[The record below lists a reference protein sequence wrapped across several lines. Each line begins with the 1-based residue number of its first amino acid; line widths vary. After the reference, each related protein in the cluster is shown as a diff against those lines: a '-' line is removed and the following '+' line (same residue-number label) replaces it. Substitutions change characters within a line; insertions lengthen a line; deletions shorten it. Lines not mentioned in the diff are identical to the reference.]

1 MEKGSDLTL
10 VDVGDIVFR
19 VMQRF
24 LLRRNSDPGIVVTAN
39 SSALQESFFLW
50 LPDTCTLLIKI
61 FPHRNFMSESV
72 YRIEI
77 YKTKSGD
84 MRGNRIGFMEV
95 SLDSGATEEIRLFVE
110 GALSQLGF

>member
-24 LLRRNSDPGIVVTAN
+24 LFRRNCDPGVSVTAN
-39 SSALQESFFLW
+39 SSALQESFFLR
-50 LPDTCTLLIKI
+50 LPDTSTLLIKI
-61 FPHRNFMSESV
+61 FPHRNFMNESV

-77 YKTKSGD
+77 YKTRSGD
-84 MRGNRIGFMEV
+84 MRGNRVGFVEI
-95 SLDSGATEEIRLFVE
+95 SLDSSASEEIRLCIE

>member
-24 LLRRNSDPGIVVTAN
+24 LFRQNRDSGVMVTVH
-39 SSALQESFFLW
+39 SSPLQESLV
-50 LPDTCTLLIKI
+50 LRIPDASTLLIKM
-61 FPHRNFMSESV
+61 FPHRNFMNASV
-72 YRIEI
+72 FRIEI

-84 MRGNRIGFMEV
+84 MRGNRVGFAEI
-95 SLDSGATEEIRLFVE
+95 SHDSGASEEVRLFVE
-110 GALSQLGF
+110 SALSQLGL